1 MANQQPLA
9 TNARQIH
16 IYNKFLF
23 PLLSERS
30 RGAENQKTTFMK
42 LFTIPNIMTLG
53 NLLCGCVGIVL
64 IFEGNLL
71 WASYLIFIAGI
82 LDFLDGFVARLLNQ
96 HSEIGKQLDSLAD
109 MVTFGVLPSFLL
121 AKLIQISTTQDNILS
136 DLLPSNLL
144 SQAHLQL
151 LAYIAFV
158 LALCSCLRLAKF
170 NVDTRQSDSF
180 IGVPTPA
187 NAFVVAAFPLI
198 LKFNPE
204 YSFLILNSTILI
216 AYTLIMS
223 YLLISEIPL
232 FALKFKNFSWKAN
245 QIKYVFLILSV
256 ILLMVFQFVAIPLI
270 IFLYII
276 LSVISNFQAKN
287 S

>member
-1 MANQQPLA
+1 
-9 TNARQIH
+9 
-16 IYNKFLF
+16 
-23 PLLSERS
+23 
-30 RGAENQKTTFMK
+30 MK

-53 NLLCGCVGIVL
+53 NLLCGCLGILCAVSGEL
-64 IFEGNLL
+64 AL
-71 WASYLIFIAGI
+71 ASYLIFIAGI

-109 MVTFGVLPSFLL
+109 MVTFGVLPSFILFMIISGESLCDKNIDAYAFIGHLNPNYKNFLL
-121 AKLIQISTTQDNILS
+121 AFISFI
-136 DLLPSNLL
+136 
-144 SQAHLQL
+144 
-151 LAYIAFV
+151 
-158 LALCSCLRLAKF
+158 LALFSALRLAKF
-170 NVDTRQSDSF
+170 NIDTRQSDSF

-198 LKFNPE
+198 IEFNPE
-204 YSFLILNSTILI
+204 YKFLILNTTFLI

-232 FALKFKNFSWKAN
+232 FALKFKNFSWAAN
-245 QIKYVFLILSV
+245 KIKYIFLIISV
-256 ILLMVFQFVAIPLI
+256 ILLVALQFVAIPLI

>member
-1 MANQQPLA
+1 
-9 TNARQIH
+9 
-16 IYNKFLF
+16 
-23 PLLSERS
+23 
-30 RGAENQKTTFMK
+30 MK

-53 NLLCGCVGIVL
+53 NLFCGCLGI
-64 IFEGNLL
+64 IFAFEGNLL

-109 MVTFGVLPSFLL
+109 MVTFGVLPSFII
-121 AKLIQISTTQDNILS
+121 AKLIQISTRQNTVLS
-136 DLLPSNLL
+136 DLMPSNLL
-144 SQAHLQL
+144 SQTQL
-151 LAYIAFV
+151 PTLAYVAFF
-158 LALCSCLRLAKF
+158 LALFSCLRLAKF
-170 NVDTRQSDSF
+170 NIDTRQSDSF

-198 LKFNPE
+198 LEFNPK
-204 YSFLILNSTILI
+204 YKFLILNSTCLI

-232 FALKFKNFSWKAN
+232 FALKFKNFSWGSN
-245 QIKYVFLILSV
+245 QIKYIFLILSV
-256 ILLMVFQFVAIPLI
+256 ILLVALQFVGIPLI

-276 LSVISNFQAKN
+276 LSVINNFQLKN

>member
-1 MANQQPLA
+1 
-9 TNARQIH
+9 
-16 IYNKFLF
+16 
-23 PLLSERS
+23 
-30 RGAENQKTTFMK
+30 MK

-53 NLLCGCVGIVL
+53 NLLCGCLGIVFV
-64 IFEGNLL
+64 FEGNLL

-109 MVTFGVLPSFLL
+109 MVTFGVLPSCII
-121 AKLIQISTTQDNILS
+121 AKLIQISTTQNTVLS

-144 SQAHLQL
+144 SQTPLPTF
-151 LAYIAFV
+151 AYVAFV
-158 LALCSCLRLAKF
+158 LALFSCLRLAKF
-170 NVDTRQSDSF
+170 NIDTRQSVSF

-198 LKFNPE
+198 LEFNPE
-204 YSFLILNSTILI
+204 YNFLILNSTFLI

-232 FALKFKNFSWKAN
+232 FALKFKSFSWASN
-245 QIKYVFLILSV
+245 QIKYIFLILSV
-256 ILLMVFQFVAIPLI
+256 ILLVVLQFVAIPLI

-276 LSVISNFQAKN
+276 LSVINNFQPKN
-287 S
+287 T

>member
-1 MANQQPLA
+1 
-9 TNARQIH
+9 
-16 IYNKFLF
+16 
-23 PLLSERS
+23 
-30 RGAENQKTTFMK
+30 MK

-53 NLLCGCVGIVL
+53 NLLCGCLGIVFA
-64 IFEGNLL
+64 FEGNLL

-109 MVTFGVLPSFLL
+109 MVTFGVLPSFII
-121 AKLIQISTTQDNILS
+121 AKLIQISTRQNTVLS
-136 DLLPSNLL
+136 DLMPSNLL
-144 SQAHLQL
+144 SQTQL
-151 LAYIAFV
+151 PTLAYVAFF
-158 LALCSCLRLAKF
+158 LALFSCLRLAKF
-170 NVDTRQSDSF
+170 NIDTRQSDSF

-198 LKFNPE
+198 LEFNPK
-204 YSFLILNSTILI
+204 YKFLILNSTCLI

-232 FALKFKNFSWKAN
+232 FALKFKNFSWVTN
-245 QIKYVFLILSV
+245 QIKYIFLILSV
-256 ILLMVFQFVAIPLI
+256 ILLVALQFVGIPLI

-276 LSVISNFQAKN
+276 LSVINNFQLKN

>member
-1 MANQQPLA
+1 
-9 TNARQIH
+9 
-16 IYNKFLF
+16 
-23 PLLSERS
+23 
-30 RGAENQKTTFMK
+30 
-42 LFTIPNIMTLG
+42 MTLG
-53 NLLCGCVGIVL
+53 NLLCGCLGIVFV
-64 IFEGNLL
+64 FEGNLL

-109 MVTFGVLPSFLL
+109 MVTFGVLPSFII
-121 AKLIQISTTQDNILS
+121 AKLIQISTRQITVLS
-136 DLLPSNLL
+136 DLMPSNLL
-144 SQAHLQL
+144 SQTQL
-151 LAYIAFV
+151 PTLAYVAFF
-158 LALCSCLRLAKF
+158 LALFSCLRLAKF
-170 NVDTRQSDSF
+170 NIDTRQSDSF

-198 LKFNPE
+198 LEFNPK
-204 YSFLILNSTILI
+204 YKFLILNSTCLI

-232 FALKFKNFSWKAN
+232 FALKFKNFSWVTN
-245 QIKYVFLILSV
+245 QIKYIFLILSV
-256 ILLMVFQFVAIPLI
+256 ILLVALQFVGIPLI

-276 LSVISNFQAKN
+276 LSVINNFQLKN

>member
-1 MANQQPLA
+1 
-9 TNARQIH
+9 
-16 IYNKFLF
+16 
-23 PLLSERS
+23 
-30 RGAENQKTTFMK
+30 MK

-53 NLLCGCVGIVL
+53 NLLCGCLGIVFV
-64 IFEGNLL
+64 FEGNLL

-109 MVTFGVLPSFLL
+109 MVTFGVLPSFII
-121 AKLIQISTTQDNILS
+121 AKLIQISTTKNTVLS
-136 DLLPSNLL
+136 DLLPTNLL
-144 SQAHLQL
+144 SQIHLPT
-151 LAYIAFV
+151 LAYAAFI
-158 LALCSCLRLAKF
+158 LALFSCLRLAKF
-170 NVDTRQSDSF
+170 NIDTRQSDSF

-198 LKFNPE
+198 LEFNPE
-204 YSFLILNSTILI
+204 FKYIILNSTTLI

-232 FALKFKNFSWKAN
+232 FALKFKSFSWVSN
-245 QIKYVFLILSV
+245 QIKYIFLILSV
-256 ILLMVFQFVAIPLI
+256 ILLVALQFVAIPLI

-276 LSVISNFQAKN
+276 LSVINNFQPKN
-287 S
+287 T

>member
-1 MANQQPLA
+1 
-9 TNARQIH
+9 
-16 IYNKFLF
+16 
-23 PLLSERS
+23 
-30 RGAENQKTTFMK
+30 MK

-53 NLLCGCVGIVL
+53 NLLCGCLGIVFV
-64 IFEGNLL
+64 FEGNLL

-109 MVTFGVLPSFLL
+109 MVTFGVLPSFII
-121 AKLIQISTTQDNILS
+121 AKLIQISTRQITVLS
-136 DLLPSNLL
+136 DLMPSNLL
-144 SQAHLQL
+144 SQTQL
-151 LAYIAFV
+151 PTLAYVAFF
-158 LALCSCLRLAKF
+158 LALFSCLRLAKF
-170 NVDTRQSDSF
+170 NIDTRQSDSF

-198 LKFNPE
+198 LEFNPK
-204 YSFLILNSTILI
+204 YKFLILNSTCLI

-232 FALKFKNFSWKAN
+232 FALKFKNFSWVTN
-245 QIKYVFLILSV
+245 QIKYIFLILSV
-256 ILLMVFQFVAIPLI
+256 ILLVALQFVGIPLI

-276 LSVISNFQAKN
+276 LSVINNFQLKN

>member
-1 MANQQPLA
+1 
-9 TNARQIH
+9 
-16 IYNKFLF
+16 
-23 PLLSERS
+23 
-30 RGAENQKTTFMK
+30 MK

-53 NLLCGCVGIVL
+53 NLLCGCLGIVFT
-64 IFEGNLL
+64 FEGNLL

-109 MVTFGVLPSFLL
+109 MVTFGVLPSFII
-121 AKLIQISTTQDNILS
+121 AKLIQISTTKNTVLS
-136 DLLPSNLL
+136 DLLPTNLL
-144 SQAHLQL
+144 SQIHLPT
-151 LAYIAFV
+151 LAYAAFI
-158 LALCSCLRLAKF
+158 LALFSCLRLAKF
-170 NVDTRQSDSF
+170 NIDTRQSDSF

-198 LKFNPE
+198 LEFNPE
-204 YSFLILNSTILI
+204 FKYIILNSTTLI

-232 FALKFKNFSWKAN
+232 FALKFKSFSWVSN
-245 QIKYVFLILSV
+245 QIKYIFLILSV
-256 ILLMVFQFVAIPLI
+256 ILLVALQFVAIPLI

-276 LSVISNFQAKN
+276 LSVINNFQPKN
-287 S
+287 T